1 MTTTRSASKKLAA
14 LLAVSAGLLAA
25 TVALAPADAS
35 AASYARACYT
45 ARGQAIGNL
54 TTTIQYYSGRWR
66 DFRAPAKTDSG
77 GCVAYTFSGSLRGY
91 PVRVYA
97 IGLIY
102 SWNAAVDGFSYHYA
116 PAGNGRYRLGT
127 RYLTVYNLASPSPI
141 TTACSTNPALMLAC
155 WADRRG
161 PGGNT
166 VVPNVDQDGDGY
178 FANWNDSNDNNKYV
192 H

>member
-1 MTTTRSASKKLAA
+1 MTTTRSTLLRAPKTLAA
-14 LLAVSAGLLAA
+14 VLAVSAGLMAGAA
-25 TVALAPADAS
+25 AMAPADAS

-45 ARGQAIGNL
+45 ARGVAIRNL
-54 TTTIQYYSGRWR
+54 TTTIQYYSG
-66 DFRAPAKTDSG
+66 P
-77 GCVAYTFSGSLRGY
+77 LRRY

-141 TTACSTNPALMLAC
+141 TTACSANPALMLTC

-166 VVPNVDQDGDGY
+166 VVPNVDNDGDGY
-178 FANWNDSNDNNKYV
+178 FARWNDPDDNNKYIP
-192 H
+192 

>member
-1 MTTTRSASKKLAA
+1 MPTTRSAFKKLAA

-45 ARGQAIGNL
+45 ARGSAIRNL
-54 TTTIQYYSGRWR
+54 TTTIQYYSGSWR
-66 DFRAPAKTDSG
+66 DFRAPGKTDSG
-77 GCVAYTFSGSLRGY
+77 GCVAYTFSGSLRRY

-102 SWNAAVDGFSYHYA
+102 SWNAAVDGFSYNYA

-141 TTACSTNPALMLAC
+141 TNACSTNPALMLAC

-166 VVPNVDQDGDGY
+166 VVPNVDRDGDGY
-178 FANWNDSNDNNKYV
+178 FANWNDPDDSNKYIP
-192 H
+192 

>member
-1 MTTTRSASKKLAA
+1 MEFSRELRNDVLAGDIT
-14 LLAVSAGLLAA
+14 LSVRLWKRPQVKEGGRYRVGL
-25 TVALAPADAS
+25 
-35 AASYARACYT
+35 
-45 ARGQAIGNL
+45 
-54 TTTIQYYSGRWR
+54 
-66 DFRAPAKTDSG
+66 
-77 GCVAYTFSGSLRGY
+77 
-91 PVRVYA
+91 
-97 IGLIY
+97 GLIY
-102 SWNAAVDGFSYHYA
+102 SWNAAVDGFSYSYA

-127 RYLTVYNLASPSPI
+127 RYLTVYNLATPSPI

-192 H
+192 Q